1 MTAPQPPLP
10 PTSDKG
16 PVSDAFSWNAA
27 FETGFTLVDDQH
39 RGLIRMINEAAPL
52 LASAA
57 PIATARA
64 DELLDALIDYAVRHF
79 ADEEAL
85 MARYD
90 LLPDYVDQHRRQ
102 HLEFASEVQSM
113 RSASADGQLD
123 TVSLLKFLTSW
134 LTFHI
139 LGTDQMMAAQIR
151 ALDKGVPAR
160 QAYLESRDRRDGNAV
175 APLLEALTNL
185 YQIISRRNQALVE
198 INRSLE
204 AKVSERTAELAR
216 EKGELA
222 DVIRK
227 MELTQSQLLQSEKMA
242 SIGQLAAGVAHEINN
257 PVGYVNSNLGTLRT
271 YVERLLELTDIYREL
286 EDLVPASHPLRARL
300 AAAAQRAD
308 LDYLR
313 EDIVDLLRESQEGLG
328 RIKGI
333 VADLKDFAHVGEVE
347 WQDADINAGLD
358 STLNVVW
365 NELKYKAEVIRDYGT
380 LPSVRCLAAQL
391 NQVFMNLLV
400 NAAQAIEGSG
410 TITVRTRDEG
420 ERVLVEIADSGKGMS
435 EVVQK
440 RIFEP
445 FFTTKPV
452 GKGTGLGL
460 SIAWDIVRKHDGEID
475 VVSRP
480 GEGTCFSI
488 RIPVYHEGSDA

>member
-1 MTAPQPPLP
+1 MTAQ
-10 PTSDKG
+10 TGTTRDSG
-16 PVSDAFSWNAA
+16 EAFSWNAA
-27 FETGFTLVDDQH
+27 FETGFGLVDEQH
-39 RGLIRMINEAAPL
+39 RHLIRMINQAAPL
-52 LASAA
+52 LASSE
-57 PIATARA
+57 PVSSERV
-64 DELLDALIDYAVRHF
+64 ESLLDALIDYAVRHF
-79 ADEEAL
+79 ADEETL
-85 MARYD
+85 MSGHD
-90 LLPDYVDQHRRQ
+90 LDPDYVALHCRQHR
-102 HLEFASEVQSM
+102 EFAGEVQSM
-113 RSASADGQLD
+113 RAATANRQID

-151 ALDKGVPAR
+151 ALEQGVSPH
-160 QAYLESRDRRDGNAV
+160 QAYLDSCERRDGNAV

-185 YQIISRRNQALVE
+185 YQIISRRNEALVQT
-198 INRSLE
+198 NRSLE

-216 EKGELA
+216 EKSELA
-222 DVIRK
+222 DAIRK

-271 YVERLLELTDIYREL
+271 YVERLLALNDLYGEL
-286 EDLVPASHPLRARL
+286 EARLPASDPLRAQL
-300 AAAAQRAD
+300 ADAKQRAD
-308 LDYLR
+308 LDFLR
-313 EDIVDLLRESQEGLG
+313 GDIVDLLRESQDGLG

-365 NELKYKAEVIRDYGT
+365 NELKYKAEVVRDYGQ
-380 LPSVRCLAAQL
+380 LPNVRCLAAQL

-400 NAAQAIEGSG
+400 NAAQAIEERG

-420 ERVLVEIADSGKGMS
+420 ERVRIEIADTGKGMS
-435 EVVQK
+435 EAVQK

-460 SIAWDIVRKHDGEID
+460 SIAWDIVRKHAGEID
-475 VVSRP
+475 VASQP
-480 GEGTCFSI
+480 GEGTCFTI
-488 RIPVYHEGSDA
+488 RVPILHPHCDD